1 MEHDIHLSIGTNLGD
16 RIANLRAALEAMPPE
31 VEPVAISRVYETP
44 PWGYTDQPAFLNM
57 AVHARTGLGPESL
70 LRKLKQVETR
80 IGRKPGIRWG
90 PRLLDI
96 DILFYDDLLLDMPGL
111 VIPHKRMHE
120 RGFVLV
126 PLAEIAPEHV
136 HPALGRSVRDLL
148 GDVDTGGIVL
158 HTEQI

>member
-16 RIANLRAALEAMPPE
+16 RIANLRAALNAMPPE
-31 VEPVAISRVYETP
+31 LEPVAVSRVYETP
-44 PWGYTDQPAFLNM
+44 PWGYTDQPAFLNL

-70 LRKLKQVETR
+70 LRKLKQMEVR

-111 VIPHKRMHE
+111 VIPHKRLHE
-120 RGFVLV
+120 RAFVLV
-126 PLAEIAPEHV
+126 PLAEIAPSLV

-148 GDVDTGGIVL
+148 EEVDTGGIVL

>member
-1 MEHDIHLSIGTNLGD
+1 MDHDIYLSIGTNLGD

-136 HPALGRSVRDLL
+136 HPILGRSIRELV
-148 GDVDTGGIVL
+148 GEVDTGGIVL
-158 HTEQI
+158 YSEQI

>member
-16 RIANLRAALEAMPPE
+16 RIANLRAALGAMPPE
-31 VEPVAISRVYETP
+31 VEPVALSRVYETP

-126 PLAEIAPEHV
+126 PLADLAPELR
-136 HPALGRSVRDLL
+136 HPITGQTVSQMLAEC
-148 GDVDTGGIVL
+148 DTNGI
-158 HTEQI
+158 EQFS

>member
-136 HPALGRSVRDLL
+136 HPVLGRSVRELL
-148 GDVDTGGIVL
+148 EEVDTGGIVL

>member
-111 VIPHKRMHE
+111 QIPHPRLAE
-120 RGFVLV
+120 RAFVLA
-126 PLAEIAPEHV
+126 PLVDLAPDLCYPGNGHSLKELLEHT
-136 HPALGRSVRDLL
+136 GRSGVRLFSPA
-148 GDVDTGGIVL
+148 
-158 HTEQI
+158 